1 MTRRRRPVVPGP
13 PPGAEVLAPTVTV
26 LTNSL
31 TPWLRSRFTL
41 REDGLHADVPRTVLG
56 LVPCGRRRVRM
67 PLDRIAAARVAMG
80 LRPGR
85 AVVCLVL
92 LAVALV
98 VVTGPLRLVP
108 LTVGLWLI
116 PLSYVAMLEVAVRD
130 ARRERFPIC
139 VFARLDVRLVVAATR
154 LEIAARDLGETVD
167 AADTGD
173 AADDGDAADAAGEE
187 RIR

>member
-1 MTRRRRPVVPGP
+1 MTRRRPQVVPAP
-13 PPGAEVLAPTVTV
+13 QPGAEFLAPTVTV

-67 PLDRIAAARVAMG
+67 PLDRIAEARVAMG
-80 LRPGR
+80 FRPER

-98 VVTGPLRLVP
+98 VGTSPLRLVT

-116 PLSYVAMLEVAVRD
+116 PLSYVAMLEVVVRD
-130 ARRERFPIC
+130 ARSERFPIC
-139 VFARLDVRLVVAATR
+139 VFARLDVRLVAAATR
-154 LEIAARDLGETVD
+154 LEIAARGLGGAVD
-167 AADTGD
+167 AAHT
-173 AADDGDAADAAGEE
+173 GDAADAAGEG
-187 RIR
+187 RMG